1 MNIHNE
7 LKRRE
12 SMAEVSKATLEWL
25 IEQID
30 TLAER
35 IDDSMDDL
43 ADVRIELRKLLKKK
57 AGGNSAKDKE

>member
-1 MNIHNE
+1 MTEKIH
-7 LKRRE
+7 KGV
-12 SMAEVSKATLEWL
+12 EVSKATIEHL

-43 ADVRIELRKLLKKK
+43 ADVRIEFRKLL
-57 AGGNSAKDKE
+57 